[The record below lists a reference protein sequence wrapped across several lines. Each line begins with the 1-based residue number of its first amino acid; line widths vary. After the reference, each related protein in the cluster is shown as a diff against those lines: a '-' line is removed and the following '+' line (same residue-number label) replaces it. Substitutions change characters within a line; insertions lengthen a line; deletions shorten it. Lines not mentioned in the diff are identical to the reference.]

1 LTKNKSNLPLGRDR
15 AEASVVDEVDQQRA
29 RLYALL
35 GRFLARPPSRELL
48 AQVAVLRGGGG
59 SGDGLLGRALGELA
73 ELAGSTTEAEAER
86 EYNALFIGV
95 DRGELVPYASYYLTG
110 FLNDRPLAR
119 LRQDMQALGLERA
132 PGVAEPEDHVA
143 ALCEMMAGLITGAFG
158 ESPEIGQRQFF
169 ERNLGSWAGRFFGDL
184 EQAEAAGLYRPLGAI
199 GRLFIEIEADDWA
212 AAPAASAPV
221 SGAEP
226 GMMSV
231 A

>member
-1 LTKNKSNLPLGRDR
+1 MLL
-15 AEASVVDEVDQQRA
+15 DEVDQQRA

-35 GRFLARPPSRELL
+35 GRFLARPPGRELL
-48 AQVAVLRGGGG
+48 AQVATLRDDGGG
-59 SGDGLLGRALGELA
+59 DGPLGRALGELA
-73 ELAGSTTEAEAER
+73 ELAGSTSEAGAER

-143 ALCEMMAGLITGAFG
+143 ALCEIMAGLITGAFG
-158 ESPEIGQRQFF
+158 ESPEIGQRRFF

-184 EQAEAAGLYRPLGAI
+184 EQAEAATLYRPLGAV
-199 GRLFIEIEADDWA
+199 GRLFLEIEADDWA
-212 AAPAASAPV
+212 VTPVTAPRDRV
-221 SGAEP
+221 EP
-226 GMMSV
+226 GM
-231 A
+231 AGLA